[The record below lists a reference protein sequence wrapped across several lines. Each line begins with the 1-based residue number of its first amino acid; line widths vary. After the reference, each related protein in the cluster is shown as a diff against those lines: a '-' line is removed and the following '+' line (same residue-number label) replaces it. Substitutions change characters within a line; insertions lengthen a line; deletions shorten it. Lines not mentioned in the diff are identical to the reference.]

1 VEFPKKLQAQIIAHL
16 RRIGYR
22 NTTYKAAMERA
33 HRERGEWEC
42 CQCKGLF
49 KREELHGDHIMPCI
63 SPEIGFVDWNTY
75 IERLFLG
82 QIQPLCIT
90 CHKQKSERE
99 NNVRREIKRNKKILP
114 RL

>member
-1 VEFPKKLQAQIIAHL
+1 MEFPKKLRAQIINHL

-22 NTTYKAAMERA
+22 NITYKDAMAGA
-33 HRERGEWEC
+33 HRERGQWEC

-49 KREELHGDHIMPCI
+49 KREQLHGDHTIPVVDP
-63 SPEIGFVDWNTY
+63 STGFTDWNQY

-82 QIQPLCIT
+82 QIQPLCIE

-99 NNVRREIKRNKKILP
+99 NSVRRTKRKASNAVS
-114 RL
+114 